1 MKRQQVSYVICALMG
16 GLGNQMFQ
24 YAAAR
29 LLAQRMGMPVLVET
43 SFFDGRQRP
52 GKFRE
57 HLRDVELFNFRLNK
71 DVTAQRS
78 GLMSTLARQLARRK
92 MTSQIWNFGA
102 RFSGIGI
109 LRDDCILDHRGC
121 EDCRRILTYGYW
133 TDYRYAEE
141 IRSILLE
148 EYFPRSELISKRA
161 EQVVRAAGKGQP
173 AISLHVR
180 RGDYTVAGS
189 GFSSVP
195 LATIR
200 RQLDYFDKNWP
211 VVVLSDDREWCRSIF
226 NEPRFT
232 VHGGESA
239 IEDLF
244 VMAHADHHVIANSTF
259 SWWGAWLNPKKGK
272 RVIMPPRWFA
282 DQGRAWKKML
292 VPPGWEIC
300 SE

>member
-1 MKRQQVSYVICALMG
+1 MKPPQGSFVICALMG

-29 LLAQRMGMPVLVET
+29 LLAQRMELPVLVET
-43 SFFDGRQRP
+43 SFFDGRQRR
-52 GKFRE
+52 GQFRE

-71 DVTAQRS
+71 NVTPLRP

-92 MTSQIWNFGA
+92 MTAQIWNFGA
-102 RFSGIGI
+102 RLSGIGI
-109 LRDDCILDHRGC
+109 LRDDCILDHYGC
-121 EDCRRILTYGYW
+121 EDWRRVLTYGYW

-141 IRSILLE
+141 IRNILLE
-148 EYFPRSELISKRA
+148 EYFPRSESIARRA
-161 EQVVRAAGKGQP
+161 EEVVRKAGMGKP
-173 AISLHVR
+173 VISLHVR
-180 RGDYTVAGS
+180 RGDYTVEGS

-200 RQLDYFDKNWP
+200 RQLDCFDRNWP
-211 VVVLSDDREWCRSIF
+211 VVVLSDDREWCRSTF

-232 VHGGESA
+232 VHSGVSA

-244 VMAHADHHVIANSTF
+244 VIAHADHHVIANSTF

-272 RVIMPPRWFA
+272 RVIVPSRWFA
-282 DQGRAWKKML
+282 DEGRSWKNTL

-300 SE
+300 PE